1 MRDHEAQ
8 PSRELIAILYILARS
23 RSGRADPMDFRM
35 AYYLICFRIGCD
47 FEVSKDWPVSAAL
60 ANLSSRI
67 PIRILVRR
75 PFRATDFNGLKA
87 TEDAGIATAWRNNRG
102 RKYAVLLLGPETGTL
117 DAGLKDVRPLSRAEV
132 VVEWRTRV
140 VKRIGAL
147 GDLSKFEVQDLLSA
161 LFSNVASGEI
171 PAGRLE
177 EYTKVIERT
186 PSVEAVCN
194 NLWRLGLIPDA
205 QAVDKAMAGA
215 RLRRNKQLVS
225 QLRESEGLKDR
236 HEISF
241 RF

>member
-1 MRDHEAQ
+1 MFSYRL
-8 PSRELIAILYILARS
+8 RL
-23 RSGRADPMDFRM
+23 
-35 AYYLICFRIGCD
+35 
-47 FEVSKDWPVSAAL
+47 EVSKDWPVSAAL

-75 PFRATDFNGLKA
+75 PFRATDFNGVKA

-132 VVEWRTRV
+132 VEEWRTRV

-225 QLRESEGLKDR
+225 QLRESED
-236 HEISF
+236 
-241 RF
+241 

>member
-1 MRDHEAQ
+1 VPTRWISEWHTT
-8 PSRELIAILYILARS
+8 SYVFYRLRL
-23 RSGRADPMDFRM
+23 
-35 AYYLICFRIGCD
+35 
-47 FEVSKDWPVSAAL
+47 EVSKDWPVSAAL

-75 PFRATDFNGLKA
+75 PFRATDFNGVKA
-87 TEDAGIATAWRNNRG
+87 TEDAGIATAWINNRG

-117 DAGLKDVRPLSRAEV
+117 DAGQDVRPLSRAEV
-132 VVEWRTRV
+132 VEEWRTRV

-215 RLRRNKQLVS
+215 ATAKQAIGFS
-225 QLRESEGLKDR
+225 TSRIRGLKDR